1 METTPP
7 SVNVMTMNPD
17 QQGERET
24 ETNETQIL
32 RLRGGCGVSECLA
45 YIFPILLKIIVRA
58 VLCCFAS
65 EELIKWCCFCC

>member
-7 SVNVMTMNPD
+7 TVNVMTMNSD

-32 RLRGGCGVSECLA
+32 RLRGGCGVGECLA
-45 YIFPILLKIIVRA
+45 YIFRFFWK
-58 VLCCFAS
+58 
-65 EELIKWCCFCC
+65 